1 MPNLVNPEYLRNLTF
16 IRTKILKGVPYSTSF
31 VSSAN
36 KEGEN
41 EAAPDR
47 LNASVL
53 SYLVALI
60 IDSGWR
66 SALFA
71 RHVVCTFVAH
81 TRHLP

>member
-1 MPNLVNPEYLRNLTF
+1 MVF
-16 IRTKILKGVPYSTSF
+16 HF
-31 VSSAN
+31 VTVVEPIN
-36 KEGEN
+36 EEGES

-66 SALFA
+66 SALLG
-71 RHVVCTFVAH
+71 RRVVCTFVAH

>member
-1 MPNLVNPEYLRNLTF
+1 MVF
-16 IRTKILKGVPYSTSF
+16 HF
-31 VSSAN
+31 VTVVEPIN
-36 KEGEN
+36 EEGES

-53 SYLVALI
+53 SYLVVFI
-60 IDSGWR
+60 IDSGWC